1 MSALIFCKH
10 YYNDFVHRCFYLTG
24 LLYLYSFCSY
34 LCYLMLNELKLKLK
48 IKLMTPLMMSS
59 VVQVQLE
66 STDLTCQY
74 NSFVHPGGGDEVEE
88 LDYLLDGGRAQAP
101 GQLRLLWSYRHL
113 RKKSCSVETSEIAP
127 CREVGL
133 QVGYTIHQTGV
144 FYIFFFFFLGG
155 GCINLFF

>member
-59 VVQVQLE
+59 VVQV
-66 STDLTCQY
+66 
-74 NSFVHPGGGDEVEE
+74 
-88 LDYLLDGGRAQAP
+88 
-101 GQLRLLWSYRHL
+101 
-113 RKKSCSVETSEIAP
+113 
-127 CREVGL
+127 
-133 QVGYTIHQTGV
+133 
-144 FYIFFFFFLGG
+144 
-155 GCINLFF
+155 